1 LWKSIST
8 QRHARRY
15 ESSSAIALSEGDA
28 RESLMAWRLKPDQP
42 TRCVVRQA
50 SNAIVL
56 LILIVVI
63 AVVATPLLPGDG
75 SPSAATERSTGV
87 FRLATNR
94 TSHMAAPPGRHAGE
108 WAMLL
113 VGSALVV
120 VGAALR
126 RPDSARTSA
135 LGRESATARRP
146 HRPQR
151 AGAHPG
157 HSRIEPHLH
166 GRVTA
171 SRTFPGRQP

>member
-1 LWKSIST
+1 
-8 QRHARRY
+8 
-15 ESSSAIALSEGDA
+15 
-28 RESLMAWRLKPDQP
+28 M
-42 TRCVVRQA
+42 RQA

-63 AVVATPLLPGDG
+63 AVVATPLMSGDG

-94 TSHMAAPPGRHAGE
+94 TSHVATPTGRHTGE

-126 RPDSARTSA
+126 RPESARTSA
-135 LGRESATARRP
+135 LRREGATARRG
-146 HRPQR
+146 HRPLR
-151 AGAHPG
+151 AAAHPG
-157 HSRIEPHLH
+157 HSRLDAQHSH
-166 GRVTA
+166 GRVTTTR
-171 SRTFPGRQP
+171 SFHGRQP